1 MTEAA
6 PILATRGMSKHFQ
19 GLVAVN
25 ELDFTVREGEIFGL
39 IGPNGSGK
47 TTTLNLLTGFLRPD
61 SGEVLH
67 NGEPIQG
74 WAPSKIAERGLV
86 RTFQLTNVFGGL
98 SVEDN
103 VVHAQH
109 IGARDGILGSLLQT
123 PRHRREQARL
133 RARAYELLEFVR
145 VAPERWPVPAGDL
158 SAGEQRRL
166 EIAIALATEPR
177 VVLLDEPASGLNQEE
192 VEELVGVLEG
202 LSEQGVTVVLVEH
215 NMRLVL
221 NVCDRLVVLNF
232 GAKIAE
238 GLPAEIS
245 ENEEVITSY
254 LGAHRDAQV

>member
-1 MTEAA
+1 MTAV
-6 PILATRGMSKHFQ
+6 PILQTRGLSKHFE
-19 GLVAVN
+19 GLVAVDG
-25 ELDFTVREGEIFGL
+25 LDLAVREGEVFGL

-61 SGEVLH
+61 GGEILH
-67 NGEPIQG
+67 NGDPIQG
-74 WAPSKIAERGLV
+74 AAPSRIAERGMV

-98 SVEDN
+98 SVSDN

-123 PRHRREQARL
+123 PGHRREQARL
-133 RARAYELLEFVR
+133 RARSEELLDFVR
-145 VAPERWPVPAGDL
+145 IGTPRRVVPAGDL

-166 EIAIALATEPR
+166 EIAIALAADPKI
-177 VVLLDEPASGLNQEE
+177 VLLDEPASGLNQEE
-192 VEELVGVLEG
+192 VEELVGVLNG
-202 LSEQGVTVVLVEH
+202 LSKAGVTVVLVEH

-221 NVCDRLVVLNF
+221 NVCDRLAVLNF

-238 GLPAEIS
+238 GLPSEIS
-245 ENEEVITSY
+245 ENEDVITSY